1 MGAVIPNLRA
11 TVPAR
16 IARRAGQPGPG
27 ARREAME
34 LVILVGVPAS
44 GKSSFVRARLAATH
58 QHVSNDLQPPARRG
72 DARQR
77 ELIAAALRA
86 GRSVVVDN
94 VNATAAVRA
103 PLIRLGREHGART
116 IGYYLPTAVAEAVA
130 RNRQRIA
137 AERVPDVAIYAA
149 AKRLQ
154 PPAPA
159 EGFDELWEV
168 RLGPDGGFDV
178 TAAPPVGG

>member
-1 MGAVIPNLRA
+1 
-11 TVPAR
+11 
-16 IARRAGQPGPG
+16 
-27 ARREAME
+27 ME

-72 DARQR
+72 DARHR
-77 ELIAAALRA
+77 EPIAAALRA

-94 VNATAAVRA
+94 VNATEAVRA
-103 PLIRLGREHGART
+103 PLIRLGREHGARI
-116 IGYYLPTAVAEAVA
+116 IGYHFPTAVAEAVA
-130 RNRQRIA
+130 RNRQRTA
-137 AERVPDVAIYAA
+137 AARVPDVAIYAA
-149 AKRLQ
+149 AKWLR
-154 PPAPA
+154 PPSPA

-178 TAAPPVGG
+178 TAGPPVAG

>member
-1 MGAVIPNLRA
+1 M
-11 TVPAR
+11 
-16 IARRAGQPGPG
+16 
-27 ARREAME
+27 
-34 LVILVGVPAS
+34 VGVPAS

-58 QHVSNDLQPPARRG
+58 RHVSKDLQPRSRRG

-77 ELIAAALRA
+77 ELIGAALRA

-103 PLIRLGREHGART
+103 ALVRLGREHGARI
-116 IGYYLPTAVAEAVA
+116 IGYFVPAVVAEAVA
-130 RNRQRIA
+130 RNRGRIGDA
-137 AERVPDVAIYAA
+137 RVPDVAIYAA
-149 AKRLQ
+149 AKRLE

-178 TAAPPVGG
+178 TAALAARR